1 MTESAR
7 ARNQVPAGQR
17 VRPRIS
23 TEGVAVLYAALE
35 KDMRGR
41 RPTYSSAV
49 KHAIWRICIDAKRN
63 DWPPEW
69 LLVAFKEAVF
79 SLPAVQRVP
88 RGPERD
94 EIVAHLVSLCI
105 EEYYGEP
112 PLGAGAHARSGSA

>member
-1 MTESAR
+1 M
-7 ARNQVPAGQR
+7 
-17 VRPRIS
+17 
-23 TEGVAVLYAALE
+23 LYAALE

-41 RPTYSSAV
+41 RPTSSSAV

-94 EIVAHLVSLCI
+94 ETSRIWCRSVLKSTTVS
-105 EEYYGEP
+105 
-112 PLGAGAHARSGSA
+112 RR